1 MSSYY
6 CTVFYTT
13 VSDLGQAQDLSQK
26 ILTSKSAAC
35 VNIFEKMHSFYLW
48 EQEIQQAS
56 EVSLLIKTSNIQADR
71 LQAFLLQ
78 HHPYQVPALLRW
90 DAQTTDAFKAYLDGE
105 LIK

>member
-1 MSSYY
+1 MSSYD

-13 VSDLGQAQDLSQK
+13 VSDLGQAQDLAQK
-26 ILTSKSAAC
+26 ILTSKSAVC
-35 VNIFEKMHSFYLW
+35 INIFEKMRSFYLW

-56 EVSLLIKTSNIQADR
+56 EVSLLIKTTNIQADG

-78 HHPYQVPALLRW
+78 HHPYQLPALLRW
-90 DAQTTDAFKAYLDGE
+90 DAQTTDAFRSYLDSE

>member
-1 MSSYY
+1 LSSYY